1 VRNVIWIWLGVVV
14 SLLLIE
20 YMSKNFT
27 AICFVISGIISC
39 ISTHFHAKYS
49 MQVALFLFVG
59 IFIILVLRPYA
70 LEIMEKEKQSLVDK
84 KSKEVKENSKK
95 KRKKEKTKK
104 KK

>member
-1 VRNVIWIWLGVVV
+1 
-14 SLLLIE
+14 
-20 YMSKNFT
+20 
-27 AICFVISGIISC
+27 
-39 ISTHFHAKYS
+39 